1 MHIPYEVRQSTVEIR
16 QSTYEVRHWCV
27 EIRQSTYEKR
37 QYGNTTVNLRNPARF
52 DTAKSDNNRH
62 HATPSDSQH
71 TNIRKS
77 DIQPAKSD
85 CTCYGATPNVG
96 TYYRHFHRM
105 PSTLTDLSHRIHQP
119 PTIASQP
126 DARQPSIN
134 HPPPN
139 NKQPTTNAKTLGAR
153 PEEPDR
159 APSAMK
165 GRKGENR
172 ERNGGGPQVA
182 YRFVPPPTMAV
193 VRAGNETGSGP
204 PFQLLFSYI
213 QLFFSC
219 IRFSVRRNAH
229 PRPPVSET
237 SGQSAISVPQPPSP
251 HAAGRRRRGS

>member
-1 MHIPYEVRQSTVEIR
+1 M
-16 QSTYEVRHWCV
+16 
-27 EIRQSTYEKR
+27 EKR

-52 DTAKSDNNRH
+52 DTARSDDNRHRATPSDSQQTNIRKTDSQPAKTDCNRH

-119 PTIASQP
+119 PT
-126 DARQPSIN
+126 
-134 HPPPN
+134 
-139 NKQPTTNAKTLGAR
+139 NAKTLGAR

-165 GRKGENR
+165 GRKGESKK
-172 ERNGGGPQVA
+172 E
-182 YRFVPPPTMAV
+182 
-193 VRAGNETGSGP
+193 
-204 PFQLLFSYI
+204 
-213 QLFFSC
+213 
-219 IRFSVRRNAH
+219 
-229 PRPPVSET
+229 
-237 SGQSAISVPQPPSP
+237 
-251 HAAGRRRRGS
+251 